1 MVETQIPLKPW
12 LPGLKKDTEQ
22 VGILIKGFHDEGV
35 MKKSVLL
42 FSFSLIITSIILA
55 QTIIENPEKPLSKN
69 AGRVIQLK
77 EVMRIT
83 DEEGKFYFSG
93 PWDIKIAKDGSIFVH
108 EPNKFYK
115 FDANGK
121 FVKNLYKKGEGPG
134 ELNQNLTDVIIM
146 EDEIILASSNMHKI
160 IRMNMDGKLIQDIR
174 PEWRFSTLIG
184 YYNGNYFFI
193 QHERKGFER
202 ISGIREEYLRLCAV
216 SNGERELV
224 NPTSIIFPIKTAT
237 YKSNKGFI
245 GGWSEPLKRINEN
258 QRYVYLFHT
267 HEYLIKLLD
276 LEKIEVVRSFRR
288 KYERVKSILPE
299 EIRASN
305 LLPRYISDIYRLAT
319 YKNNLWVITS
329 TIDKKK
335 GILVDVFNREGKYMD
350 NFYLPLQN
358 IKINEHFYAPMV
370 VYGNY
375 LFVIE
380 IGEDEL
386 ISVAKYEII
395 D

>member
-1 MVETQIPLKPW
+1 
-12 LPGLKKDTEQ
+12 
-22 VGILIKGFHDEGV
+22 
-35 MKKSVLL
+35 MKKPA
-42 FSFSLIITSIILA
+42 LILTSIFVFTSIILA

-93 PWDIKIAKDGSIFVH
+93 PWDIKVTKDGSIFVH
-108 EPNKFYK
+108 EPNKLYK
-115 FDANGK
+115 FDVYGK
-121 FVKNLYKKGEGPG
+121 YVKNLYKKGEGPG
-134 ELNQNLTDVIIM
+134 ELNQNLTDIIIG
-146 EDEIILASSNMHKI
+146 EDEIILASSNMYKI
-160 IRMNMDGKLIQDIR
+160 IRMDMNGKLNQDIR
-174 PEWRFSTLIG
+174 PEWRLSSLIG
-184 YYNGNYFFI
+184 YYQEQYFFV

-202 ISGIREEYLRLCAV
+202 KSGIREEYLRLCTV
-216 SNGERELV
+216 SNEERELV
-224 NPTSIIFPIKTAT
+224 NPTSIIFPVKTAT
-237 YKSNKGFI
+237 YKSNKGYI
-245 GGWSEPLKRINEN
+245 GRWSEPLKRINEN
-258 QRYVYLFHT
+258 QRCVYLFHT
-267 HEYLIKLLD
+267 HKYLIKLLD

-288 KYERVKSILPE
+288 KYERVKSILSE
-299 EIRASN
+299 EIRASH
-305 LLPRYISDIYRLAT
+305 LLPKYISDIYRLAI

-329 TIDKKK
+329 TVDKKK
-335 GILVDVFNREGKYMD
+335 GILVDVFNREGKYLD

-358 IKINEHFYAPMV
+358 IKINDHFYAPMI
-370 VYGNY
+370 VYRNY

>member
-1 MVETQIPLKPW
+1 
-12 LPGLKKDTEQ
+12 
-22 VGILIKGFHDEGV
+22 

-42 FSFSLIITSIILA
+42 FSFLFIFTSIILA
-55 QTIIENPEKPLSKN
+55 QTSIENPEKPLSKN

-77 EVMRIT
+77 EVLRIT

-115 FDANGK
+115 FDSNGK

-160 IRMNMDGKLIQDIR
+160 IRLDMQGNLIQDIR

-184 YYNGNYFFI
+184 YYNGKYYFI
-193 QHERKGFER
+193 QHERKDFER
-202 ISGIREEYLRLCAV
+202 KSGIREEYLRLCAV
-216 SNGERELV
+216 SNEEIGMV
-224 NPTSIIFPIKTAT
+224 TPTSIIFPIKTAT

-245 GGWSEPLKRINEN
+245 SGWSEPLKRINEN

-305 LLPRYISDIYRLAT
+305 LLPKYISDIYRLAI
-319 YKNNLWVITS
+319 YKNNLWAITS

-335 GILVDVFNREGKYMD
+335 GILVDVFNREGKYLD

-358 IKINEHFYAPMV
+358 IKINEHFYAPMA

-375 LFVIE
+375 IFVIE

-386 ISVAKYEII
+386 ISVSKYEII